1 MVPPGAIKIAESAVR
16 NVSDVQEYAAYGADC
31 VLVGEALVTGNASE
45 LVGSFSKVLKP

>member
-1 MVPPGAIKIAESAVR
+1 
-16 NVSDVQEYAAYGADC
+16 